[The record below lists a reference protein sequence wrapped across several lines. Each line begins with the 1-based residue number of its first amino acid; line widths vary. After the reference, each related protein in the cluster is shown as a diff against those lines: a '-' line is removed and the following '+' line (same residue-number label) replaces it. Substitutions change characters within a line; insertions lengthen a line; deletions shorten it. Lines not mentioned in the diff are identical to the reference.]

1 MLGIKQSITLNTGDK
16 MKKLLLLLAFIALL
30 LVPTTGLANE
40 SSQTSNQLEQSLN
53 DFAKNDK
60 EADFDSATVKGK
72 TITLKVA
79 ADYIEAPVKNG
90 GRRSFLHHLYKQ
102 VQKIQKKNNTKYSIV
117 IKDDWTG
124 KFAKMDYKG
133 KGWYTLYS
141 HTSDHKTE
149 KCNFATLEDGDM

>member
-16 MKKLLLLLAFIALL
+16 IKKLLLLLAFIALL

-79 ADYIEAPVKNG
+79 DDYIEAPVKNG

-124 KFAKMDYKG
+124 QFAKMDYKG